1 MNEKDLTE
9 EFKKITEKAKPKTDW
24 IKVKQ
29 EFGEEK
35 IESFFKEKLY
45 DARFQGM
52 AIGVQILSRVLLDI
66 ANKTDIADA
75 EKLKKIKSYLKT
87 EIESNKS

>member
-9 EFKKITEKAKPKTDW
+9 EFKKITEETKSKTDW
-24 IKVKQ
+24 RKVKQ
-29 EFGEEK
+29 EFREEK

-52 AIGVQILSRVLLDI
+52 AIGVQTLSRVLLDI
-66 ANKTDIADA
+66 VNKTDITDV
-75 EKLKKIKSYLKT
+75 EKLGQIKSYLKT
-87 EIESNKS
+87 EIEFNKS

>member
-1 MNEKDLTE
+1 MNEKDFIE
-9 EFKKITEKAKPKTDW
+9 EFKKITEETKSKTDW
-24 IKVKQ
+24 RKVKQ
-29 EFGEEK
+29 EFREEK

-52 AIGVQILSRVLLDI
+52 AIGVQTLSRVLLDI

-87 EIESNKS
+87 EIE